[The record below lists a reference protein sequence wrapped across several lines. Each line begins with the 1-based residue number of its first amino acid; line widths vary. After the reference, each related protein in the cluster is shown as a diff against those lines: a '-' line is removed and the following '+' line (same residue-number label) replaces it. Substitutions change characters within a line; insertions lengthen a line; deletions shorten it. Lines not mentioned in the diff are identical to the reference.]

1 MHTRQL
7 NLSFKLKFFFKW
19 MQMYFI
25 LGYNIYSAIDIQDK
39 MQNISNLPF
48 NLEIFVRK
56 IQQNRIK
63 SITPVNKARK

>member
-1 MHTRQL
+1 
-7 NLSFKLKFFFKW
+7 

-25 LGYNIYSAIDIQDK
+25 LGYNIYAAIDIPDK
-39 MQNISNLPF
+39 MQNMSNLPF

-63 SITPVNKARK
+63 SITPANKVRK

>member
-7 NLSFKLKFFFKW
+7 NLSFKLKFFFKR

-25 LGYNIYSAIDIQDK
+25 LGYNIYAAIDIQDK

-63 SITPVNKARK
+63 SITPANKAQK